1 MTFEEYWAI
10 VAEKTGKTV
19 TKEQL
24 KYYCEMAYGQ
34 GQASSVRERQKG
46 KWIVSGYIDTCRGY
60 VAKCP
65 FCEEDT
71 VGGGDF
77 CKHCGAD
84 MREIFDDDPPMEYF
98 ENGGI

>member
-1 MTFEEYWAI
+1 MKNKEVIAQLLAIKKLGCLTDKDRQALALAIRVFEGRPE
-10 VAEKTGKTV
+10 
-19 TKEQL
+19 
-24 KYYCEMAYGQ
+24 
-34 GQASSVRERQKG
+34 G
-46 KWIVSGYIDTCRGY
+46 KWIVSGYTDTCRGY

-84 MREIFDDDPPMEYF
+84 MRKGAEE
-98 ENGGI
+98 